1 MFFFISFLQFPCW
14 HSEGDP
20 AKPTVDSPNL
30 LEELILSS
38 TSVVGFVF
46 KDITLTPY
54 VKFDDNLVKKCKEP
68 GVFPCTLG
76 NVLLVN
82 MTFCKSK
89 ISVKLYR
96 GLLWKTY
103 SSKEVCTHVERLSLN
118 QTSKNCTKDPR
129 LSTYDDGNH
138 WSTPTVA
145 VLLVLLVLV
154 VFAAVVVIIVLVAM
168 LLRTRSKADSMCRRF
183 TEQIRELEKKLTS
196 KDGLRLPIPVSEVG
210 SQDCITYDG
219 KFGGPPISPTI
230 QPSGDNVGSSTSH
243 PVQEDF
249 PDAHTLVKSEQQED
263 KSIGSLAVDR
273 LEQFRGKSSTNRE
286 QYNTI
291 IEEDAGVETKIL
303 TNRMFAE
310 TCQSTEGE
318 HQEDQGV
325 VDDTVRDEE
334 HLQDSQ
340 QPHLI

>member
-1 MFFFISFLQFPCW
+1 
-14 HSEGDP
+14 
-20 AKPTVDSPNL
+20 
-30 LEELILSS
+30 
-38 TSVVGFVF
+38 
-46 KDITLTPY
+46 
-54 VKFDDNLVKKCKEP
+54 
-68 GVFPCTLG
+68 
-76 NVLLVN
+76 
-82 MTFCKSK
+82 
-89 ISVKLYR
+89 
-96 GLLWKTY
+96 
-103 SSKEVCTHVERLSLN
+103 
-118 QTSKNCTKDPR
+118 
-129 LSTYDDGNH
+129 
-138 WSTPTVA
+138 
-145 VLLVLLVLV
+145 
-154 VFAAVVVIIVLVAM
+154 
-168 LLRTRSKADSMCRRF
+168 MCRRF

-210 SQDCITYDG
+210 SQDCISKLHACHFSCYWTFPESLSSGFVPAYDG